1 MLTLKIA
8 AQMAG
13 LATAL
18 RAGLAPARVLG
29 ELERLA
35 AQDPESPF
43 QAMLTRAQAAS
54 SGAESAGVT
63 QGHLLSAFER
73 FLGEE
78 ASPEAAVILQQ
89 IGEDLRQMR
98 GADRRNVQTPAVF
111 RASTVQIL
119 VDALAHHLNNAHQT
133 VELKMQ
139 RSRSHAEELQEILE
153 SASMLAGVDPLR
165 DPMTTGLQLLAQ
177 LNDHLD
183 QGKEALA
190 RGTEFV
196 KRVEALVA
204 SGVNLDEIDL
214 SPLFD
219 NTAPAGSAPVSEVQP
234 VRDMRSISDPI
245 LYVEDEDDT
254 AEMMLLMMGSRG
266 FSNFIHARSGEEAL
280 DLFDKKPFRVVVTD
294 YRMGRGM
301 DGIELARRLRKK
313 NPGLPIIFISGSEN
327 EITRRLTEEESRAF
341 VIFGKPLDYEKFER
355 SLKALLTHTPSQ
367 G

>member
-8 AQMAG
+8 TQMAG
-13 LATAL
+13 LTTAL
-18 RAGLAPARVLG
+18 RAGLAPAKVLG

-63 QGHLLSAFER
+63 QGDLLSAFAMT
-73 FLGEE
+73 LGEE

-89 IGEDLRQMR
+89 IGEDLRR
-98 GADRRNVQTPAVF
+98 THPVF

-119 VDALAHHLNNAHQT
+119 VDALSHHLNNAHQT
-133 VELKMQ
+133 VELKMEM
-139 RSRSHAEELQEILE
+139 SRSQGEELQGVLK
-153 SASMLAGVDPLR
+153 SALMLAGVDPLR
-165 DPMTTGLQLLAQ
+165 DPMTTGLQILAQ
-177 LNDHLD
+177 LIDHLD

-196 KRVEALVA
+196 KRLEALVA

-219 NTAPAGSAPVSEVQP
+219 NMAPAGSAPASEVQP

-254 AEMMLLMMGSRG
+254 ADAMLMMMGSQG
-266 FSNFIHARSGEEAL
+266 FSNLIHARSGEEAL
-280 DLFDKKPFRVVVTD
+280 VLFDKEPFRVVLTD

-313 NPGLPIIFISGSEN
+313 NPDLPIIFISGSEN

>member
-18 RAGLAPARVLG
+18 RAGLPPARVLG

-73 FLGEE
+73 SLGEE

-89 IGEDLRQMR
+89 IGEDLRP
-98 GADRRNVQTPAVF
+98 PAVF

-139 RSRSHAEELQEILE
+139 MSRSQGEELQGVLE
-153 SASMLAGVDPLR
+153 SALMLAGVDLLR
-165 DPMTTGLQLLAQ
+165 DPMTTGLQILTQ
-177 LNDHLD
+177 LIDHLD
-183 QGKEALA
+183 KGKEALA
-190 RGTEFV
+190 LGTEFV
-196 KRVEALVA
+196 KRLEALVA

-219 NTAPAGSAPVSEVQP
+219 NMAPAGSAPASEVQP
-234 VRDMRSISDPI
+234 VRDMRSISVPI
-245 LYVEDEDDT
+245 LYVEDDDDT
-254 AEMMLLMMGSRG
+254 ADAMLLMMGSRG
-266 FSNFIHARSGEEAL
+266 FSNLIHARNGEEAL
-280 DLFDKKPFRVVVTD
+280 DLFDKEPFRVVLTD

-313 NPGLPIIFISGSEN
+313 NPDLPIIFISGSEN

-355 SLKALLTHTPSQ
+355 SLKALLTNTPSQ